1 MSPFPY
7 PISPEMA
14 PPTPT
19 DHIEALWKS
28 YERAAEGLS
37 IVTEEEAF
45 ILDSHEVW
53 EELGTATS
61 VHRYEGLSKAS
72 HFAVFITLHSA
83 VKYMKAYTAHLGIP
97 PEGIQDFLD
106 ENNDLQ
112 QELCKVIDEVLP
124 QL

>member
-1 MSPFPY
+1 
-7 PISPEMA
+7 MA